1 MLTHI
6 VDGRVVVNLLQVD
19 TVDSWAFLDLFLEE
33 LQRVVLWHDTS
44 QTHYSRSCHA
54 MSTDK
59 KKKYKA
65 YYDDECKLHVQ
76 LVLKNLA
83 IKSLSYVLSVNE
95 HISNNSN

>member
-1 MLTHI
+1 
-6 VDGRVVVNLLQVD
+6 
-19 TVDSWAFLDLFLEE
+19 
-33 LQRVVLWHDTS
+33 
-44 QTHYSRSCHA
+44 